1 MTAYVIAHLR
11 DPEELH
17 PQVLEY
23 MERIQAT
30 MDPFSGRFVVHGGP
44 VDVREGSWPGSVVM
58 LRFPSTQHA
67 RNWYESAAY
76 QAILPLRTDHL
87 EGEVIIVEGVG
98 PDHDSAAMAAELRKG
113 SGAGQPVTS

>member
-17 PQVLEY
+17 PEVLEY

-30 MDPFSGRFVVHGGP
+30 MDPFSGRFIVHGGA
-44 VDVREGSWPGSVVM
+44 VDVREGRWPGNVVM
-58 LRFPSTQHA
+58 LEFPSVENA
-67 RNWYESAAY
+67 RDWYESAAY
-76 QAILPLRTDHL
+76 QEILPLRADHL

-98 PDHDSAAMAAELRKG
+98 PGYDPATKAAALRG
-113 SGAGQPVTS
+113 RP